1 MGYVIIIP
9 LITNRKDN
17 MQYYILK
24 KQKMFGKVE
33 YETEMKARRGY
44 ENISDAIEKKIA
56 LETLNE
62 HDGVEYIIVND
73 GTPTEQVIESMEHDQ
88 ERANHIAKSVNRGEL

>member
-1 MGYVIIIP
+1 
-9 LITNRKDN
+9 
-17 MQYYILK
+17 
-24 KQKMFGKVE
+24 MFGKVE

-44 ENISDAIEKKIA
+44 ENLADAIEKKIA

-73 GTPTEQVIESMEHDQ
+73 GTPIERLEEKLEEKKVDQVNI
-88 ERANHIAKSVNRGEL
+88 

>member
-17 MQYYILK
+17 MQYFILRK
-24 KQKMFGKVE
+24 IKIWGKYE
-33 YETEMKARRGY
+33 YETDSKAHHGY
-44 ENISDAIEKKIA
+44 PTLDEAIKRKIA
-56 LETLNE
+56 LETLNTNK
-62 HDGVEYIIVND
+62 DVSYILAND
-73 GTPTEQVIESMEHDQ
+73 GTPTESIIESIEDET

>member
-1 MGYVIIIP
+1 
-9 LITNRKDN
+9 

-44 ENISDAIEKKIA
+44 ENIADAIQKKVA

>member
-1 MGYVIIIP
+1 
-9 LITNRKDN
+9 

-44 ENISDAIEKKIA
+44 ENISDAIEKKLA

-73 GTPTEQVIESMEHDQ
+73 GTPIERLENQDDEGNTAIITDEREQ

>member
-1 MGYVIIIP
+1 
-9 LITNRKDN
+9 

-73 GTPTEQVIESMEHDQ
+73 GTPIERLEEKLEEKKVDQVNI
-88 ERANHIAKSVNRGEL
+88 

>member
-1 MGYVIIIP
+1 
-9 LITNRKDN
+9 

-24 KQKMFGKVE
+24 KQKIFGKVE

-44 ENISDAIEKKIA
+44 ENLADAIEKKIA

-73 GTPTEQVIESMEHDQ
+73 GTPIERLEEKLEEKKVDQVNI
-88 ERANHIAKSVNRGEL
+88 

>member
-1 MGYVIIIP
+1 
-9 LITNRKDN
+9 

-44 ENISDAIEKKIA
+44 ENLADAIEKKIA

-73 GTPTEQVIESMEHDQ
+73 GTPIERLEEKLEEKKVDQVNI
-88 ERANHIAKSVNRGEL
+88 

>member
-1 MGYVIIIP
+1 
-9 LITNRKDN
+9 

-44 ENISDAIEKKIA
+44 ENLADAIEKKIA

-62 HDGVEYIIVND
+62 HEGVEYIIVND
-73 GTPTEQVIESMEHDQ
+73 GTPIERLEDKLEEKKVDQVNI
-88 ERANHIAKSVNRGEL
+88 

>member
-9 LITNRKDN
+9 LITNRKEN

-24 KQKMFGKVE
+24 KQELFGKVE

-44 ENISDAIEKKIA
+44 ENLSDAIEKRLA

-73 GTPTEQVIESMEHDQ
+73 GTPIERLEKESKEDQV
-88 ERANHIAKSVNRGEL
+88 VNI

>member
-1 MGYVIIIP
+1 
-9 LITNRKDN
+9 
-17 MQYYILK
+17 
-24 KQKMFGKVE
+24 MFGKVE

-44 ENISDAIEKKIA
+44 ENISDAIEKRLA

-73 GTPTEQVIESMEHDQ
+73 GTPIERLEKKLEEKKVDQVNI
-88 ERANHIAKSVNRGEL
+88 

>member
-1 MGYVIIIP
+1 
-9 LITNRKDN
+9 
-17 MQYYILK
+17 
-24 KQKMFGKVE
+24 MFGKVE

-44 ENISDAIEKKIA
+44 ENISDAIEKRLA

-73 GTPTEQVIESMEHDQ
+73 GTPIERLENQDDEGNTAIITDEREQ

>member
-1 MGYVIIIP
+1 
-9 LITNRKDN
+9 
-17 MQYYILK
+17 
-24 KQKMFGKVE
+24 MFGKVE

-44 ENISDAIEKKIA
+44 KNISDAIEKRLA

-73 GTPTEQVIESMEHDQ
+73 GTPIERLEEKKEDQV
-88 ERANHIAKSVNRGEL
+88 VNI

>member
-1 MGYVIIIP
+1 
-9 LITNRKDN
+9 
-17 MQYYILK
+17 MQYFILR

-33 YETEMKARRGY
+33 YDTEPKARRGY
-44 ENISDAIEKKIA
+44 EKIADAIQKKVA

-62 HDGVEYIIVND
+62 NDGVEYIIVND

>member
-1 MGYVIIIP
+1 
-9 LITNRKDN
+9 

-44 ENISDAIEKKIA
+44 ENISDAIEKRLA

-73 GTPTEQVIESMEHDQ
+73 GTPIERLEKKLEEKKVDQVNI
-88 ERANHIAKSVNRGEL
+88 

>member
-1 MGYVIIIP
+1 
-9 LITNRKDN
+9 
-17 MQYYILK
+17 MQYFILR
-24 KQKMFGKVE
+24 KQKMFGQIE
-33 YETEMKARRGY
+33 YDTESKARRGY
-44 ENISDAIEKKIA
+44 AKIADAIQKKVA

-73 GTPTEQVIESMEHDQ
+73 WTPIERLENQDDEGNTAIITDEREQ

>member
-9 LITNRKDN
+9 LITNRKEN

-24 KQKMFGKVE
+24 KQELFGKVE

-44 ENISDAIEKKIA
+44 ENISDAIQKKVA

-62 HDGVEYIIVND
+62 HEGVEYIIVND

>member
-9 LITNRKDN
+9 LITNRKEN

-24 KQKMFGKVE
+24 KQEMFGKVE

-44 ENISDAIEKKIA
+44 ENISDAIEKRLA

-73 GTPTEQVIESMEHDQ
+73 GTPSEEIIKTMEEDQ
-88 ERANHIAKSVNRGEL
+88 ERANHVFK